1 VTLDPD
7 IATPRL
13 RSGGVAALRLLETC
27 PLLPI
32 DAFVPLVRLRSFSA
46 GYQQLARLRRAGLA
60 EVSGVNLGYLLGDR
74 RVGLWRITAAGIRM
88 LRIAGDGTEAG
99 SLEHGRVLLYG
110 APTNS
115 PRRASNAGQDLA
127 LLVAGYRLLAT
138 LVDERC
144 AAGEPVAVHAWERR
158 WVRPLWSPPQ
168 GKFVQTRFPAAAVLV
183 TPRVDGGPHG
193 QTASATTMLLIPDL
207 GTAPVSRYRT
217 ALRRLLALRTAHW
230 ESGSTACEPELV
242 IVTPDPDGRGTRAAA
257 WAELLHR
264 VARRQGEPMLRTR
277 ILGWESVAQVVGRQ
291 RVPGLVADESGF
303 APDSRDSRAI
313 RRWPA
318 AMRGP
323 EQVLQVVGRHPFL
336 TADQRVDLL
345 GTTAKRLSELE
356 RQLADGGWLRCVSS
370 DELPED
376 VIGLNRKERRALR
389 FVEVTPAGRRR
400 LAELL
405 ALDTA
410 TASRY
415 HGLIDSGAGQG
426 RRRARLFRA
435 LPHTLGVNAVFVA
448 MSVAAQTAARQ
459 GGGDELIEWRSA
471 AACERRRC
479 KPDGYGCY
487 RRSGVGYGFLLEYDR
502 GTEPGR
508 RYAAK
513 FGAYYRYRDSGDAAR
528 DFNGFPTLLFVT
540 TDPIAEPR
548 IADQAFRAWLTRGTD
563 PLPVLI
569 TTTERI
575 VDHREGILGPIW
587 RTPAPAPERAAAARG
602 YWLPGGPPRGLFGT
616 GREPV
621 RTPRLV
627 WPTAA
632 DSRLS
637 SRTGGL

>member
-1 VTLDPD
+1 MTSDPD

-13 RSGGVAALRLLETC
+13 RSGAVAALRLLETC

-32 DAFVPLVRLRSFSA
+32 DAFVPLVGLRSFSA

-74 RVGLWRITAAGIRM
+74 RVGLWRITAAGVRM
-88 LRIAGDGTEAG
+88 LRITGDGTEAG
-99 SLEHGRVLLYG
+99 SPDPRGVLLYG

-115 PRRASNAGQDLA
+115 PRRGGNAGQDLA

-144 AAGEPVAVHAWERR
+144 AAGEPVAVHGLGATVGQAAMVAAPGQVRADQASGGCRARTTARGWRSSADKRHRR
-158 WVRPLWSPPQ
+158 PPCCSFRTWGRLRSPAIE
-168 GKFVQTRFPAAAVLV
+168 TRCA
-183 TPRVDGGPHG
+183 D
-193 QTASATTMLLIPDL
+193 S
-207 GTAPVSRYRT
+207 
-217 ALRRLLALRTAHW
+217 LALRTAHW

-242 IVTPDPDGRGTRAAA
+242 IATPDPDGRGTRAAA

-303 APDSRDSRAI
+303 APRSRDSRPI

-345 GTTAKRLSELE
+345 GTTAKRLGALE
-356 RQLADGGWLRCVSS
+356 RQLADRGWLRCVSS
-370 DELPED
+370 DELSAD
-376 VIGLNRKERRALR
+376 VIGLNARERRALR
-389 FVEVTPAGRRR
+389 LVEITPAGRRR
-400 LAELL
+400 LAEWL

-415 HGLIDSGAGQG
+415 HGLIDSGPGQA

-487 RRSGVGYGFLLEYDR
+487 RRNGVGYGFLLEYDR

-513 FGAYYRYRDSGDAAR
+513 FGAYYRYRDFGDAAR
-528 DFNGFPTLLFVT
+528 DFDGFPTLLFVT
-540 TDPIAEPR
+540 TDP
-548 IADQAFRAWLTRGTD
+548 GS
-563 PLPVLI
+563 
-569 TTTERI
+569 
-575 VDHREGILGPIW
+575 
-587 RTPAPAPERAAAARG
+587 RAANCRPGLSGLVDAR
-602 YWLPGGPPRGLFGT
+602 YRPVAGPDHHDRY
-616 GREPV
+616 
-621 RTPRLV
+621 
-627 WPTAA
+627 
-632 DSRLS
+632 
-637 SRTGGL
+637 